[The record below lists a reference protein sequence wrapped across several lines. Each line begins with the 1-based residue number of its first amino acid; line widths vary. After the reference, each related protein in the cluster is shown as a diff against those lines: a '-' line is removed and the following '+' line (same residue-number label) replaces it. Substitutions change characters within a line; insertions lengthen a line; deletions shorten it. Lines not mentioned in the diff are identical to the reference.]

1 MTRQMM
7 KLTHECQQLWKKV
20 DQVVSGKDDQSSLCS
35 LTNPDVSGPLGQ
47 RCHLRQFVI
56 SLSRERCH
64 LVFSPAA
71 ACASR
76 RREAVKMVGTAITVT
91 YSTFTTEPSNC

>member
-35 LTNPDVSGPLGQ
+35 LTTPDVSGPLGQ

-56 SLSRERCH
+56 SGERGVILFSH
-64 LVFSPAA
+64 LL
-71 ACASR
+71 R
-76 RREAVKMVGTAITVT
+76 RVQVGGGKL
-91 YSTFTTEPSNC
+91 